1 MQASEGWWTRMGSN
15 HRPPAC
21 EAGALPLSHA
31 SSRRPRL
38 AQRFLR
44 RSVQPIAEITQAGH
58 DVLVRIEFTIH
69 ATRVDLVYRRI
80 IKQQTLNTLD
90 LRGLSKAKNR

>member
-31 SSRRPRL
+31 SSRRLSL

-44 RSVQPIAEITQAGH
+44 RSVQPIAEVTQAGH

-69 ATRVDLVYRRI
+69 DRRVDLDVRMMLFHERHPFGCG
-80 IKQQTLNTLD
+80 D
-90 LRGLSKAKNR
+90 DADHPEP